1 MSPAKKTTAP
11 VKKAAPAKKKAP
23 ATSASAKNVVAPPGS
38 TPTGDLPIVFFAD
51 ASTFDTWLAKNHATS
66 RGAWLKLSKKGAAV
80 TSLTYNEA
88 VELALIWGWI
98 DSQKGRFDETAYI
111 LKFTPRGPRS
121 IWSKINRDKATAL
134 IAEGRVKPS
143 GLAEIEN
150 AKKNGRWDAAYDSQ
164 SKAAIPEDLARA
176 LAANPRAEAFFATL
190 NSVNRYAVLFRIHNV
205 KKAETRARKIAQYVD
220 MLARHEKLHG

>member
-1 MSPAKKTTAP
+1 MSPAKKT
-11 VKKAAPAKKKAP
+11 APAKKKAP
-23 ATSASAKNVVAPPGS
+23 AAKAPFAVKKDSARPGA

-51 ASTFDTWLAKNHATS
+51 AKSFDTWLAKHHATS
-66 RGAWLKLSKKGAAV
+66 SGAWLKLSKKGATV
-80 TSLTYNEA
+80 TSLSYNEA

-164 SKAAIPEDLARA
+164 SKATIPEDLAQA

-205 KKAETRARKIAQYVD
+205 KKAETRARKITQYVD
-220 MLARHEKLHG
+220 MLARHEKLHD